1 MCILQTLY
9 SLPASAGVFLAFCVP
24 AYLLT
29 GIHYPDIADLNSF
42 YIYLGMANVFSRYY
56 NNMHSVITGYMMVY
70 LLAIQMLAITLA
82 HLNSSRHLAAVFCG
96 LVLLCQALVS
106 HYVIHKD
113 DLGIWVQWIR
123 YAKCPSHNE
132 SFNVSYAD
140 MFRLNTG

>member
-9 SLPASAGVFLAFCVP
+9 SLPASAGVFLAFSVP

-42 YIYLGMANVFSRYY
+42 YIYLGITVIFTACWY
-56 NNMHSVITGYMMVY
+56 NIHIGIIGYMMLY

-82 HLNSSRHLAAVFCG
+82 HLNSSRHLAAGFCG

-113 DLGIWVQWIR
+113 DLAVWVHWIR
-123 YAKCPSHNE
+123 
-132 SFNVSYAD
+132 
-140 MFRLNTG
+140 